1 MLNDELVTARAAVV
15 SKLLVIAPY
24 SADLSRRQSGV
35 QTGEK
40 PRRNRS
46 AEINSGGLLRRVSP
60 SARWSPANDSLQV
73 SKAVITSAAFVASGT
88 ELVNRGFGAG
98 IFGLTGFGNNK
109 PLYGERDE
117 RNENSF

>member
-1 MLNDELVTARAAVV
+1 MNDELVTAHAAVV

-24 SADLSRRQSGV
+24 SANGSVKPSGV
-35 QTGEK
+35 QTGVK
-40 PRRNRS
+40 PRQVRS
-46 AEINSGGLLRRVSP
+46 AGINSGGLLRRVSP
-60 SARWSPANDSLQV
+60 LVRWSSANHSKQV

-88 ELVNRGFGAG
+88 ELANCGFRAG